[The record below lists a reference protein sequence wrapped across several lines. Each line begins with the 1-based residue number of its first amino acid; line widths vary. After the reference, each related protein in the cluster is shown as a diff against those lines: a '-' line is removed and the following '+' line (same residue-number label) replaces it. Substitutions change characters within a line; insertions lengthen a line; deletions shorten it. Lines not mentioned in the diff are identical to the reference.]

1 MQFTRKTDLLVFQP
15 LHLLTIGY
23 ITVQEKCIGF
33 KQAYNDEVSWLHQ
46 WQVRSSERPWWPAAC
61 AELFLRLIY
70 GQFV

>member
-33 KQAYNDEVSWLHQ
+33 KLLFVFFYSFIYNIRRIRPGLSTEITLH
-46 WQVRSSERPWWPAAC
+46 
-61 AELFLRLIY
+61 
-70 GQFV
+70 